1 MVAVKPGSAKRGAK
15 KKMTL
20 KCKNCKMNSKCIC
33 IPDSDEC
40 ILRWETYKM
49 IKRQA
54 HSEAIKDDI
63 KKESAEGQG
72 IYETIRKTLE
82 NEKNLKIKIE
92 QTEGTLN
99 GNLVK
104 IKNTKTGET
113 YDTVLNDGDIF
124 SAQVLAETAIKKLNS
139 AVYKNN
145 KKTLKKIERTL
156 NIKFEKWQKDYILSK
171 KSEYPFQGRGT
182 GKTLAHQVKTLI
194 TTTQKNIVIN
204 GNNMTAWSDEKH
216 IGRTYEKIYAMQL
229 AELSEKLRTEGLDI
243 PKVILKSNE

>member
-40 ILRWETYKM
+40 ILRWETYK
-49 IKRQA
+49 
-54 HSEAIKDDI
+54 
-63 KKESAEGQG
+63 
-72 IYETIRKTLE
+72 
-82 NEKNLKIKIE
+82 
-92 QTEGTLN
+92 
-99 GNLVK
+99 
-104 IKNTKTGET
+104 
-113 YDTVLNDGDIF
+113 
-124 SAQVLAETAIKKLNS
+124 
-139 AVYKNN
+139 
-145 KKTLKKIERTL
+145 LKKIERTL

>member
-1 MVAVKPGSAKRGAK
+1 MVAVKPGSAKKGAK
-15 KKMTL
+15 DEMTL

-33 IPDSDEC
+33 IPNSDEC
-40 ILRWETYKM
+40 ILRWETYEM

-54 HSEAIKDDI
+54 QSEAIKDDI

-72 IYETIRKTLE
+72 IYETIRKALE
-82 NEKNLKIKIE
+82 
-92 QTEGTLN
+92 
-99 GNLVK
+99 
-104 IKNTKTGET
+104 
-113 YDTVLNDGDIF
+113 
-124 SAQVLAETAIKKLNS
+124 KLNLG
-139 AVYKNN
+139 VYKNN
-145 KKTLKKIERTL
+145 KKMLKKIERTL

-194 TTTQKNIVIN
+194 TTPQKNIVIN